1 MSSANKSRDLGV
13 DYVVE
18 MMAVAILGV
27 DANETTEAGVPI
39 RGGHAV
45 ALDTCLRENAWEDQV
60 VWKE

>member
-1 MSSANKSRDLGV
+1 LGV

-60 VWKE
+60 VWEE